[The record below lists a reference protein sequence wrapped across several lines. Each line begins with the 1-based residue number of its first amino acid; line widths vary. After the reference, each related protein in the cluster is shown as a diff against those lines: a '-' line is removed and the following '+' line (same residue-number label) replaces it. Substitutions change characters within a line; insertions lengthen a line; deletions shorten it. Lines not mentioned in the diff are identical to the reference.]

1 MSCSLVKEKPCS
13 ISKMEEPVLDVVEK
27 SQTTPEGVL
36 EKPQST
42 APPTEPIVEN
52 PPKKKGGRPAGSKD
66 KAPRRKKIVE
76 EPIVQELPK
85 PEPAQPS
92 KAEPQPK
99 AAPQPKAEPQPE
111 ARPSNLEPEPLSP
124 RTLMRESARHMLELK
139 RLNDSARKSHLQN
152 VYTRRLAVF

>member
-1 MSCSLVKEKPCS
+1 
-13 ISKMEEPVLDVVEK
+13 MEEPVLDVVEK

-85 PEPAQPS
+85 PEPVQPP

-99 AAPQPKAEPQPE
+99 AEPKAEPQPR
-111 ARPSNLEPEPLSP
+111 APPPNPEPEPLTP
-124 RTLMRESARHMLELK
+124 RTLIRESARHMLELK
-139 RLNDSARKSHLQN
+139 RLNESARKSHLQN

>member
-1 MSCSLVKEKPCS
+1 
-13 ISKMEEPVLDVVEK
+13 MEEPVVDVVEK
-27 SQTTPEGVL
+27 TEPVIAKTEPVV
-36 EKPQST
+36 EKP
-42 APPTEPIVEN
+42 EPVVEN

-85 PEPAQPS
+85 QEPAQPP

-99 AAPQPKAEPQPE
+99 AEPKAEPQPR
-111 ARPSNLEPEPLSP
+111 APPPSPEPEPLTP
-124 RTLMRESARHMLELK
+124 RTLIRESARHMLELK
-139 RLNDSARKSHLQN
+139 RLNESARKSHLQN

>member
-27 SQTTPEGVL
+27 SQTTPEGVI
-36 EKPQST
+36 EKPERST
-42 APPTEPIVEN
+42 QPTEPVVEN

-85 PEPAQPS
+85 PEPVQPP

-99 AAPQPKAEPQPE
+99 AEPKAEPQPR
-111 ARPSNLEPEPLSP
+111 APPSNPEPEPLTP
-124 RTLMRESARHMLELK
+124 RSLLRVSANHMLEAK
-139 RLNDSARKSHLQN
+139 RLAAAARKAHLGSA
-152 VYTRRLAVF
+152 YTSRLAVF

>member
-27 SQTTPEGVL
+27 SETTPEGVI
-36 EKPQST
+36 EKSASST
-42 APPTEPIVEN
+42 QPVEAIVEN

-85 PEPAQPS
+85 PEPAQPP

-99 AAPQPKAEPQPE
+99 AETKAEPQPK
-111 ARPSNLEPEPLSP
+111 APPPSPEPEPLTP
-124 RTLMRESARHMLELK
+124 RTLIRESARHMLELK
-139 RLNDSARKSHLQN
+139 RLNESARKSHLQN